1 MPFFFDLSSTFPLV
15 TRSPF
20 EPILVQDEVP
30 VNLEAVKEIPAE
42 PIVDTGLPIPSHY
55 HLDLMR
61 LLVQDPFHVYVYW
74 QFKDSPYERL
84 ARLFP
89 NGDFHT
95 VLKLVDET
103 TNIAVFF
110 DAAFGRNY
118 WFSVFPDR
126 TYKVE
131 LGVRSPQLGYIKLL
145 ASNAVTT
152 PRGTISDQEDVEP
165 AYQISADEY
174 VQVLRES
181 HLVPERAFT
190 PEGILSLP
198 GQTVE
203 EQASFWETLPETFRR
218 LLHIIA
224 DVQAGRDYEK
234 LWEKL
239 SQAELTAMVREFL
252 ALISQMS
259 GNGELGYMLLLRHL
273 PELLRRAL
281 AAEGEIEVSGPMS
294 IYLAERLGMSAS
306 ELNAV
311 PSQVNFDSSSEQNAK
326 QHGPW
331 LPSMNP

>member
-1 MPFFFDLSSTFPLV
+1 M

-20 EPILVQDEVP
+20 EPVVVQDEVP
-30 VNLEAVKEIPAE
+30 ADLDALPEQPAE
-42 PIVDTGLPIPSHY
+42 AIVDTGLPIPSHY
-55 HLDLMR
+55 EIDLMR
-61 LLVQDPFHVYVYW
+61 ALVQDPFHLYVYW
-74 QFKDSPYERL
+74 QLKDNPYDRL

-103 TNIAVFF
+103 TNIAVLF

-131 LGVRSPQLGYIKLL
+131 LGVRSAQYGYIKLL
-145 ASNAVTT
+145 TSNSVTT
-152 PRGTISDQEDVEP
+152 PRGTISDQEDIEP

-181 HLVPERAFT
+181 HLVPARAFT
-190 PEGILSLP
+190 PEGVLTLP
-198 GQTVE
+198 GETLE
-203 EQASFWETLPETFRR
+203 EQASWWEELPESFKR
-218 LLHIIA
+218 LLTIIS

-239 SQAELTAMVREFL
+239 SQAEMTILVRGFLT
-252 ALISQMS
+252 LIGQMS

-281 AAEGEIEVSGPMS
+281 AEEGEIEVSGPLT
-294 IYLAERLGMSAS
+294 IFLAERLGMAAS
-306 ELNAV
+306 EMNAV
-311 PSQVNFDSSSEQNAK
+311 PSELNFVSASEPNVK
-326 QHGPW
+326 TDKW
-331 LPSMNP
+331 LPSMNS

>member
-20 EPILVQDEVP
+20 EPVILTDEVP
-30 VNLEAVKEIPAE
+30 ANLDPAADVPAE

-55 HLDLMR
+55 DLDLMR
-61 LLVQDPFHVYVYW
+61 LLVQDPFHIYAYW

-84 ARLFP
+84 TRLFP
-89 NGDFHT
+89 KGDFHT
-95 VLKLVDET
+95 ALKLIDET

-118 WFSVFPDR
+118 WFNVFPDR

-145 ASNAVTT
+145 SSNAVTT
-152 PRGTISDQEDVEP
+152 PRGTVSDQEDAEP
-165 AYQISADEY
+165 SYQISADEY

-198 GQTVE
+198 GQNVE
-203 EQASFWETLPETFRR
+203 EQASFWESLPESFRQ
-218 LLHIIA
+218 LLHVIA

-239 SQAELTAMVREFL
+239 SQAELTALVREFL
-252 ALISQMS
+252 SLISQMS

-281 AAEGEIEVSGPMS
+281 AEEGAIEVSGPVS

-306 ELNAV
+306 EMNAV
-311 PSQVNFDSSSEQNAK
+311 PSPAMFDSSSEQQAK
-326 QHGPW
+326 RGPW
-331 LPSMNP
+331 LPSMNS

>member
-1 MPFFFDLSSTFPLV
+1 VPFFFDLSSTFPLL

-20 EPILVQDEVP
+20 EPVVVHDEVP
-30 VNLEAVKEIPAE
+30 ADLDAIPEQPAE

-55 HLDLMR
+55 DLDVMR
-61 LLVQDPFHVYVYW
+61 ALVQDPFHLYVYW
-74 QFKDSPYERL
+74 QLKDNPYDRL

-95 VLKLVDET
+95 VLKLIDET
-103 TNIAVFF
+103 TNIAVLF

-131 LGVRSPQLGYIKLL
+131 LGVRSAQLGYIKLL
-145 ASNAVTT
+145 TSNTVTT
-152 PRGTISDQEDVEP
+152 PRGTVSDQEDIEP

-181 HLVPERAFT
+181 HLVPARAFT

-198 GQTVE
+198 GETLE
-203 EQASFWETLPETFRR
+203 EQAEWWEALPDSFKR
-218 LLHIIA
+218 LLTIIS

-239 SQAELTAMVREFL
+239 SQAEMTALVREFL
-252 ALISQMS
+252 TIISQMS

-281 AAEGEIEVSGPMS
+281 AAEGELEVSGPLTLF
-294 IYLAERLGMSAS
+294 IAERLGMSAS

-311 PSQVNFDSSSEQNAK
+311 PSELNFVSASERNVKVGQ
-326 QHGPW
+326 W
-331 LPSMNP
+331 LPSMNS

>member
-1 MPFFFDLSSTFPLV
+1 MPFFFDLSSAFPLV
-15 TRSPF
+15 ARSPF
-20 EPILVQDEVP
+20 EPVVVHDEVP
-30 VNLEAVKEIPAE
+30 ANLDAIPEQPAE
-42 PIVDTGLPIPSHY
+42 PIIDTGLPIPSHY
-55 HLDLMR
+55 NLDLMR
-61 LLVQDPFHVYVYW
+61 LLVQDPFHIYVYW
-74 QFKDSPYERL
+74 QFKDSPYDRL
-84 ARLFP
+84 TRLFP

-95 VLKLVDET
+95 ALKLIDET

-110 DAAFGRNY
+110 DAAFGRDY

-145 ASNAVTT
+145 SSNTVTT
-152 PRGTISDQEDVEP
+152 PRGTVSDQEDVEP
-165 AYQISADEY
+165 DYQISADEY

-190 PEGILSLP
+190 PEGILPLP
-198 GQTVE
+198 GQDVE
-203 EQASFWETLPETFRR
+203 AQASFWESLPESFKR
-218 LLHIIA
+218 LIHVIA

-252 ALISQMS
+252 AIINQMS

-281 AAEGEIEVSGPMS
+281 ATEGEIEVSGPLS
-294 IYLAERLGMSAS
+294 IFLAERLGLSAS
-306 ELNAV
+306 EMNAV
-311 PSQVNFDSSSEQNAK
+311 PSPMNFDSSSEQNAK
-326 QHGPW
+326 ADKW
-331 LPSMNP
+331 LPSMNS

>member
-20 EPILVQDEVP
+20 EPVVVHDEVSADLAAIP
-30 VNLEAVKEIPAE
+30 EQPAE

-55 HLDLMR
+55 EIDLMR
-61 LLVQDPFHVYVYW
+61 LLVQDPFHLYVYW
-74 QFKDSPYERL
+74 QLKDNPHDRL

-95 VLKLVDET
+95 VLKLIDET
-103 TNIAVFF
+103 TNIAVLF

-131 LGVRSPQLGYIKLL
+131 LGVRSAQYGYIKLL
-145 ASNAVTT
+145 TSNTVTT
-152 PRGTISDQEDVEP
+152 PRGTISDQEDIEP

-190 PEGILSLP
+190 PEGVLTLP
-198 GQTVE
+198 GETLE
-203 EQASFWETLPETFRR
+203 EQASWWDELPESFKR
-218 LLHIIA
+218 LLTIIS

-239 SQAELTAMVREFL
+239 SQAEMTALVREFL
-252 ALISQMS
+252 TLIGQMS

-273 PELLRRAL
+273 PELLRRSL
-281 AAEGEIEVSGPMS
+281 AEEGAIEVSGPLTLF
-294 IYLAERLGMSAS
+294 IAERLGMSAS
-306 ELNAV
+306 EMNAV
-311 PSQVNFDSSSEQNAK
+311 PSELNFVSASEQNVK
-326 QHGPW
+326 TGKW
-331 LPSMNP
+331 LPSMNQ

>member
-1 MPFFFDLSSTFPLV
+1 MPFFFDLSSTFPLL

-20 EPILVQDEVP
+20 EPVVVQDEVP
-30 VNLEAVKEIPAE
+30 ADLAAIPEQPAE
-42 PIVDTGLPIPSHY
+42 LIVDTGLPIPSHY
-55 HLDLMR
+55 DIDVMR
-61 LLVQDPFHVYVYW
+61 VLVQDPFHLYVYW
-74 QFKDSPYERL
+74 QLKDNPYDRL

-103 TNIAVFF
+103 TNIAVLF

-131 LGVRSPQLGYIKLL
+131 LGVRSAQYGYIKLL
-145 ASNAVTT
+145 TSNAVTT

-181 HLVPERAFT
+181 HLVPARAFT
-190 PEGILSLP
+190 PEGVLHLP
-198 GQTVE
+198 GETLE
-203 EQASFWETLPETFRR
+203 EQAAWWETLPESFKR
-218 LLHIIA
+218 LLTIIS
-224 DVQAGRDYEK
+224 DVQAGREYEK

-239 SQAELTAMVREFL
+239 SQAELTELVREFL
-252 ALISQMS
+252 TIISQMS

-273 PELLRRAL
+273 PELLRRTL
-281 AAEGEIEVSGPMS
+281 AEEGAIEVTGPLTMF
-294 IYLAERLGMSAS
+294 IAERLGMSAS

-311 PSQVNFDSSSEQNAK
+311 PSELNFVSASERNVKAGK
-326 QHGPW
+326 W
-331 LPSMNP
+331 LPSMNS